1 MNKIAKSQ
9 NRDIMSTI
17 VKATDCKCIIC
28 GKPAVAFFPV
38 IDPDIPSHPYCAEC
52 IDKAKLE
59 LAMTLWGDD
68 KEMLEVSKAVIEIE
82 RKERERRMK
91 NEKG

>member
-9 NRDIMSTI
+9 NRDIMSAI

-59 LAMTLWGDD
+59 LAIALWGDD
-68 KEMLEVSKAVIEIE
+68 EEMMKASKAAIKRIRE
-82 RKERERRMK
+82 KRERR
-91 NEKG
+91 NDT